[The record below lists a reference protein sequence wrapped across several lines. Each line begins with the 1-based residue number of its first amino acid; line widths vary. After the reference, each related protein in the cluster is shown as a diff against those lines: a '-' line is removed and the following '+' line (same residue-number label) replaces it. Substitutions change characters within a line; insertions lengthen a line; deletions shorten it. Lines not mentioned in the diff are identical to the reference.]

1 MFRKIYKIETDH
13 TEYVIETE
21 EGQTVGVI
29 TNETELD
36 KYTHA
41 LRCNGHDYV
50 MITLDHMTYNIA
62 L

>member
-29 TNETELD
+29 NSDKELD
-36 KYTHA
+36 KYTYA
-41 LRCNGHDYV
+41 LRRDGHDYV